1 MRIDALCECCL
12 SAALHMKRAISL
24 PLPDLGP
31 PTTHRQQCPL
41 PCLLD
46 PEGHRTTKWV
56 AGMTCS
62 SIYRGGVGSGDVSLQ
77 AYHLIHNLHVKLAK
91 IPIDACGGWD
101 RLASDLTVAGLSL
114 LEWGLVGLTSS
125 LLGLPVKTTRRVIQ
139 TTSEQEFLQSRSARA
154 DLQPQA
160 LTASARKHV
169 QLAPVPRPPIPDTSV
184 RLQVLDCVSRGAI
197 QARLARGAAAFG
209 EDVGGN
215 VHLGVAMRVGSV
227 CTLTVCNGLP
237 SATFSSMVDVLDAHW
252 PESVGHVNLSEHFVA
267 KFKVSLLQAVNVAQ
281 TSAMHALLLR
291 CVCRAITFGPL
302 TPSLQNMVTRCWCI

>member
-1 MRIDALCECCL
+1 M
-12 SAALHMKRAISL
+12 
-24 PLPDLGP
+24 
-31 PTTHRQQCPL
+31 
-41 PCLLD
+41 
-46 PEGHRTTKWV
+46 
-56 AGMTCS
+56 
-62 SIYRGGVGSGDVSLQ
+62 Q
-77 AYHLIHNLHVKLAK
+77 AYHLIHNLHVNLAK
-91 IPIDACGGWD
+91 IPIDACGGWE

-154 DLQPQA
+154 DLLPQA

-215 VHLGVAMRVGSV
+215 VHLGVAMRVGSI

-237 SATFSSMVDVLDAHW
+237 SATFSSMMDVLDAHW
-252 PESVGHVNLSEHFVA
+252 PESVGHVNLSEN
-267 KFKVSLLQAVNVAQ
+267 SLRSSNCHCCKLSMLGKLQLCMR
-281 TSAMHALLLR
+281 SFLR
-291 CVCRAITFGPL
+291 CVCRAITLGPL